1 MAMAV
6 SGGTGWAPVPL
17 LLRVH
22 LFKPGYHLAM
32 AGFGHDLDK
41 TELLSYMH

>member
-1 MAMAV
+1 M
-6 SGGTGWAPVPL
+6 APVPL
-17 LLRVH
+17 LLRVD
-22 LFKPGYHLAM
+22 LFKPVYYLAM